1 MKIFSNLLA
10 ALLLVAHHH
19 QQTTNALIL
28 KSDGT
33 KRPSSTTNAVNTIT
47 EVNDINRRTSFT
59 RVATTI
65 AAGVAAGGSLFGS
78 SIPVA
83 MAATS
88 NGSIKGAE
96 AFVGTYTDPINHP
109 GGKRTIKLLDG
120 QKVGNYQLAEVL
132 GMYFNCISDSNP
144 NSLFFYCFDSYLL
157 LILVYTQNKNYFPFF
172 LKVVEEEVNQKVMS
186 SQLLL
191 SEIVPSLLIS
201 HRRVDQEILLEFWT
215 KVILNF

>member
-1 MKIFSNLLA
+1 MKIFSNLLV

-33 KRPSSTTNAVNTIT
+33 KRPSSTTSAVNTIT
-47 EVNDINRRTSFT
+47 EVNDINRRISFT

-65 AAGVAAGGSLFGS
+65 VAGVAAGGSFFGSS

-83 MAATS
+83 MAAT
-88 NGSIKGAE
+88 NGSKGAE

-120 QKVGNYQLAEVL
+120 QKIGDYQLAEVIGGGGRGEPESYVL
-132 GMYFNCISDSNP
+132 PAVVIGDSAIIIDFSP
-144 NSLFFYCFDSYLL
+144 KGGPRDFTGVLDKGD
-157 LILVYTQNKNYFPFF
+157 IKF
-172 LKVVEEEVNQKVMS
+172 LRDGNRWPRQ
-186 SQLLL
+186 
-191 SEIVPSLLIS
+191 
-201 HRRVDQEILLEFWT
+201 
-215 KVILNF
+215 

>member
-1 MKIFSNLLA
+1 MKIFSNLIV
-10 ALLLVAHHH
+10 ALLLVTHHH

-83 MAATS
+83 MAATN

-132 GMYFNCISDSNP
+132 GGGGRGEPASYVLPAVVIGDSTIIIDFSP
-144 NSLFFYCFDSYLL
+144 KGGPRDFTGVLDKGD
-157 LILVYTQNKNYFPFF
+157 IKF
-172 LKVVEEEVNQKVMS
+172 LRDGNRWPRQ
-186 SQLLL
+186 
-191 SEIVPSLLIS
+191 
-201 HRRVDQEILLEFWT
+201 
-215 KVILNF
+215 